1 VQIDKETINN
11 TNFDGLLKAQT
22 INTDYTFLGYTKHEK
37 SINNISVAS
46 FSKEITF
53 VKRKLEEIVM
63 PRDE

>member
-11 TNFDGLLKAQT
+11 TNFDGLLKARR
-22 INTDYTFLGYTKHEK
+22 INIDYTFLGYTKHEK